1 MKTEKIAES
10 SSLLVYR
17 LGIVEEHWK
26 SVLDWAGYVGEAH
39 GMVCFADLEHSPC

>member
-17 LGIVEEHWK
+17 LGIVEEHWEF
-26 SVLDWAGYVGEAH
+26 VLD
-39 GMVCFADLEHSPC
+39 

>member
-17 LGIVEEHWK
+17 LGIAEERWK
-26 SVLDWAGYVGEAH
+26 FVLD
-39 GMVCFADLEHSPC
+39 